1 MLWPG
6 KEFWIVTTT
15 QQRTCAPVLQQQQQQ
30 REGACWSNGVSR
42 GFIAVP
48 EKKNV
53 FCDGPEKKM
62 FFGKCVFDSDERT
75 YGTGSLNANGVSSNT
90 NSTIA
95 RIGLE
100 KAGFTITWQTD
111 VGDAWR
117 CGLELE
123 RAHES
128 TTTKT
133 RVDWPWKL

>member
-1 MLWPG
+1 
-6 KEFWIVTTT
+6 VTD
-15 QQRTCAPVLQQQQQQ
+15 R
-30 REGACWSNGVSR
+30 
-42 GFIAVP
+42 
-48 EKKNV
+48 KKNV
-53 FCDGPEKKM
+53 F
-62 FFGKCVFDSDERT
+62 GKCGFDSDERT

-128 TTTKT
+128 TTTKNT
-133 RVDWPWKL
+133 GRLALETVTCTERGAGCVLEVVGHQL